1 MDSIS
6 ISISINREFQESDYL
21 KRMRQ
26 NSDSCCWLTKQTKV
40 LLWQSIDCLATNSEM
55 NSIGI
60 LSTAARNE
68 GEERER
74 EEGKGREREGFV
86 SVPAIFFRFFGID
99 S

>member
-1 MDSIS
+1 MDSI
-6 ISISINREFQESDYL
+6 IISINREFQESDYL

-68 GEERER
+68 GEERGR
-74 EEGKGREREGFV
+74 EGKRKGRNRERPCNSFPPFSE
-86 SVPAIFFRFFGID
+86 SIR